1 VNYTTVSGT
10 VSVTVGNAT
19 PTVTAWPSATAI
31 RYGQTLGSST
41 LSGGEASVAGTFAFI
56 SPGTVP
62 ELGTADQAVTFTP
75 TDGVNY
81 TTVGGTVSVTVQ
93 QATPTVTT
101 WPSATVITYG
111 QALGSSTLSGGEAS
125 VAGTFAFTS
134 PATVPAAGTADQAVT
149 FTPTD
154 AVNFTTVGGTVS
166 VTVQPATP
174 LVTTWPG
181 ATAITS
187 GQTLGSSTLSGG
199 EASVAGI
206 FAFTSPGTVPAT
218 GTANQGVTFTP
229 TDPVNY
235 TTVSGTVSVKVN
247 AAPVFAGYTVTLK
260 TGKILAIAPA
270 KILARASDPDGGA
283 VTLTRAFG
291 PSAQGGTVSLT
302 GTLNYTPPASFI
314 GTDSFEIELTGSQG
328 GTLRATVTVTV
339 TADASAGLNQ
349 TEIRLRDGMVDLTFR
364 GIPGRSYTVQRST
377 NLLTWTTLATV
388 VAGADG
394 RIAFTDPSPPQP
406 SAYYRAQ

>member
-1 VNYTTVSGT
+1 
-10 VSVTVGNAT
+10 
-19 PTVTAWPSATAI
+19 
-31 RYGQTLGSST
+31 
-41 LSGGEASVAGTFAFI
+41 
-56 SPGTVP
+56 
-62 ELGTADQAVTFTP
+62 
-75 TDGVNY
+75 
-81 TTVGGTVSVTVQ
+81 VTVQ
-93 QATPTVTT
+93 QATP
-101 WPSATVITYG
+101 
-111 QALGSSTLSGGEAS
+111 
-125 VAGTFAFTS
+125 
-134 PATVPAAGTADQAVT
+134 
-149 FTPTD
+149 
-154 AVNFTTVGGTVS
+154 
-166 VTVQPATP
+166 
-174 LVTTWPG
+174 LVTSWPG

-199 EASVAGI
+199 EASVAGT

-235 TTVSGTVSVKVN
+235 TPVSGTVSVKVN
-247 AAPVFAGYTVTLK
+247 AAPVFPGYTVTLK
-260 TGKILAIAPA
+260 TGKVLAIAPA

-302 GTLNYTPPASFI
+302 GTLNYTPPASFT

-406 SAYYRAQ
+406 SGYYRAQ